1 MFHKTA
7 LSVISYTEPA
17 GKRIAQ
23 TNPNQKTYHV
33 NYILKQV
40 RLHRLRN
47 PNVNPLILN
56 LAREKM
62 CLTEQTQTF
71 ASEIQAWQ
79 AEGMLLLCFKIA
91 SHFVSLQPY
100 VYG

>member
-1 MFHKTA
+1 MFHETA

-47 PNVNPLILN
+47 PNVNPLILD
-56 LAREKM
+56 LAQEKM
-62 CLTEQTQTF
+62 CLTKQTQIFTF
-71 ASEIQAWQ
+71 EIQAWK
-79 AEGMLLLCFKIA
+79 AERMPSLCFNVA
-91 SHFVSLQPY
+91 SHFVSQHY
-100 VYG
+100 FYE

>member
-1 MFHKTA
+1 MFHETA

-47 PNVNPLILN
+47 PNVNPLILD
-56 LAREKM
+56 LAQETM
-62 CLTEQTQTF
+62 CLTEQTQIFTF
-71 ASEIQAWQ
+71 EIQAWK
-79 AEGMLLLCFKIA
+79 AEQMPSLCFNVA
-91 SHFVSLQPY
+91 SHFVSQQY
-100 VYG
+100 FYG

>member
-1 MFHKTA
+1 MFQETA

-47 PNVNPLILN
+47 PNVNPLILD
-56 LAREKM
+56 LAQEKM

-71 ASEIQAWQ
+71 AFEIQAWK
-79 AEGMLLLCFKIA
+79 AEGRLVTLF
-91 SHFVSLQPY
+91 
-100 VYG
+100 

>member
-1 MFHKTA
+1 MGGICGFTMFHKTA

-47 PNVNPLILN
+47 PNVNPLILD
-56 LAREKM
+56 LAQEKM

-71 ASEIQAWQ
+71 APEIPA
-79 AEGMLLLCFKIA
+79 
-91 SHFVSLQPY
+91 
-100 VYG
+100 